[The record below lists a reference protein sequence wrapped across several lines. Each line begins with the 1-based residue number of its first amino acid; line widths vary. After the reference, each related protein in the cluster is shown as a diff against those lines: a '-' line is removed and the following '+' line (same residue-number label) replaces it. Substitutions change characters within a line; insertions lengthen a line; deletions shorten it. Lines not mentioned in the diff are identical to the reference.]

1 LLHVTPVYI
10 IIFFSIPLLNGWLGH
25 FAVYGRILT
34 GTQGPVIL
42 GEDKIYEDDPISFS
56 TLGISLTPFIDFT
69 YDLSSFLAVGFDIGF
84 QWAISLKS
92 GLYAKH
98 GEENIEVSTT
108 SGNFYLPNSTYP
120 PTEMTM
126 SPIVSLT
133 GFKANAHV
141 TYRW

>member
-1 LLHVTPVYI
+1 MGAGIKAGYFDFTK
-10 IIFFSIPLLNGWLGH
+10 SLGK
-25 FAVYGRILT
+25 AKILT

-42 GEDKIYEDDPISFS
+42 GEDEIHEYDPISFS

-98 GEENIEVSTT
+98 GEKRIEVSTT
-108 SGNFYLPNSTYP
+108 SGNFYLPNSSYP